1 MLCIGKIS
9 PAAARAVQ
17 LTIDKPTDRSSAHAE
32 QCATVRKLIGHT
44 AIGGVIGHP
53 VVGDVARIVILIRKE
68 FVEPSSPSSA
78 LFDEACRVLE
88 LKVTSVDVPDGEVI
102 EQCIRYTLC
111 VWLEPE
117 WCRVGDALMQSA
129 FLYRGKGS
137 PNDRLARIE
146 VAVSCSAD
154 GDVLLSLKPSL
165 MRVYIVEPWFL
176 SDAAALQFDPKWA
189 CCLPKLGKGRIVGVH
204 RRLPPACPFPSWAH
218 IRHYWGNA
226 YGYHLPSQEPE
237 AYYDVLFNGMKK
249 SMIYPYY
256 CVCSGE
262 PEEAPFRMA
271 AEAAA
276 QTVAVFEATLN
287 RRRPTM
293 LGEKVRVAAAPA
305 GASARLAYASAAPF
319 PVVRKLRKIKY
330 AANRKSLVPATAF
343 REENEE
349 EEEEDDEDFFVDP
362 APDRSLHRTLDRTIA
377 KASPATTTLGYGS
390 GPATV
395 TAPAGGAA
403 YKPRFGGGAASV
415 AARSSKPAAAAVAAP
430 PRVPAFGAAA
440 AAATKKKVPA
450 APAEAAARPAASKA
464 TPAAAAPPAAR
475 RKRAGI
481 KVE

>member
-88 LKVTSVDVPDGEVI
+88 LKRSDNFIAFPVTSVDVPDGEVI

-249 SMIYPYY
+249 KQINNVIVQSRKATYMSMIYPYYCVCSGEPEEAPFRMSMIYPYY

-293 LGEKVRVAAAPA
+293 LGEKMM
-305 GASARLAYASAAPF
+305 
-319 PVVRKLRKIKY
+319 
-330 AANRKSLVPATAF
+330 
-343 REENEE
+343 
-349 EEEEDDEDFFVDP
+349 
-362 APDRSLHRTLDRTIA
+362 
-377 KASPATTTLGYGS
+377 
-390 GPATV
+390 
-395 TAPAGGAA
+395 
-403 YKPRFGGGAASV
+403 
-415 AARSSKPAAAAVAAP
+415 
-430 PRVPAFGAAA
+430 
-440 AAATKKKVPA
+440 
-450 APAEAAARPAASKA
+450 
-464 TPAAAAPPAAR
+464 
-475 RKRAGI
+475 
-481 KVE
+481 VEFY